1 MLEKFITQEVI
12 FYAMGL
18 LLVIGIVAKSVASFT
33 VKRMVKASGEIQKS
47 NHKLVKLM
55 KAKFEHAS
63 MISNRVLNVGA
74 FVDKYMYE
82 YKVGGIRLH
91 TWRTIPKKMLWI
103 ISALGAFAVFES
115 YRIEGMGEQT
125 LFYAQW
131 TGLFILLLLLAG
143 VVMDEK
149 VHLEAARN
157 YMVEYLE
164 NVCIHRYEKLNKAA
178 EVSEEPEETVNE
190 ELVKANEEA
199 SKEMTEEEKRSEQE
213 MRIRAILQEF
223 LA

>member
-1 MLEKFITQEVI
+1 MLEKLITQEVI
-12 FYAMGL
+12 FYVMGL
-18 LLVIGIVAKSVASFT
+18 LLLVGIIAKAVASFT
-33 VKRMVKASGEIQKS
+33 VKRMVKAAGEIQKS

-63 MISNRVLNVGA
+63 MITNRVLNVGA

-91 TWRTIPKKMLWI
+91 TWRAISRKMMWA

-115 YRIEGMGEQT
+115 YRIQGMGEMT
-125 LFYAQW
+125 LFYVQW
-131 TGLFILLLLLAG
+131 TGLFILLLLFAG
-143 VVMDEK
+143 VVMEEK

-164 NVCIHRYEKLNKAA
+164 NVCIHRYEKMNKATETVEA
-178 EVSEEPEETVNE
+178 SEDLPKEETV
-190 ELVKANEEA
+190 KINEEA
-199 SKEMTEEEKRSEQE
+199 PKEMSEEEKRTEQE